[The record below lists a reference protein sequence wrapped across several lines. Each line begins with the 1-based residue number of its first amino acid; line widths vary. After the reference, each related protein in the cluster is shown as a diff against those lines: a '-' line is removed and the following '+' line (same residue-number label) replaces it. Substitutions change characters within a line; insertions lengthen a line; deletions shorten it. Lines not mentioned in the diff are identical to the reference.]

1 MASSTEVHPNWL
13 GHGQSKTIEGWFSAI
28 LHDADLDCFGGYP
41 GEADWFDEVIVVND
55 PGLESGKYAHPR
67 YFDRRVVEEMFRKYA
82 PLDPNL
88 IGNPDEE
95 EDTRLEI
102 MWDAEVQADQVNV
115 TLRPPTSQEA

>member
-55 PGLESGKYAHPR
+55 PGLESGKYAHRSQPAGSHAASTAVGESG
-67 YFDRRVVEEMFRKYA
+67 FLLSGFSRRV
-82 PLDPNL
+82 LCS
-88 IGNPDEE
+88 
-95 EDTRLEI
+95 TC
-102 MWDAEVQADQVNV
+102 
-115 TLRPPTSQEA
+115 